1 MTYFLILCLVVKLL
15 LDYGANPR
23 IKSNVGVDVIHLACQ
38 LGNLDTIFLLLSLDK
53 QQQQQSNSE
62 ISSALL
68 MSFVDSQ
75 SPPNDIV
82 NPIRLLFRLSKAN
95 FFQTSPDTGNNILH
109 LLSSKSSREVSAD
122 VIWAIWSR
130 DEAKSAK
137 HVKNREGKTPYEVS
151 ILLALDY

>member
-95 FFQTSPDTGNNILH
+95 FFQNFS
-109 LLSSKSSREVSAD
+109 
-122 VIWAIWSR
+122 
-130 DEAKSAK
+130 
-137 HVKNREGKTPYEVS
+137 
-151 ILLALDY
+151 